1 MQKFLKENWFILA
14 FIVVIVVVRLFI
26 LTPVKVSGHS
36 MDPTLS
42 DGQRLIASKISSYQ
56 RQDVIICVEP
66 DDTSK
71 IAVKRLI
78 GLPGDKIE
86 MKNDVLTINGKEYH
100 EEYLEDFKKQFAD
113 DQLQR
118 NIATGNYSSKSRPV
132 QPNSLKISLLPSL
145 RENILLWET
154 IV

>member
-1 MQKFLKENWFILA
+1 M
-14 FIVVIVVVRLFI
+14 VIVVVRLFI

-100 EEYLEDFKKQFAD
+100 EEYLEDFKKQFC
-113 DQLQR
+113 
-118 NIATGNYSSKSRPV
+118 G
-132 QPNSLKISLLPSL
+132 
-145 RENILLWET
+145 
-154 IV
+154 